1 MTYVKPR
8 DLYDVIVTYISQSL
22 HCMTS
27 STATGLPRMCTLDH
41 ITERRVHRCVC
52 GQGDIEHHHHV
63 VSPLLFV
70 IALIPLTHIL
80 RTANLVYEFR
90 SGETVNHLLFIE
102 DLKLYSKN
110 EMTLDSLV
118 HTVGI
123 FSEYIG
129 MQFGIDKCVMLVMKT
144 RKNSRVRRY

>member
-1 MTYVKPR
+1 M
-8 DLYDVIVTYISQSL
+8 IESL
-22 HCMTS
+22 DMMAIAKNVVNSFGKKVRSWRVELTCG
-27 STATGLPRMCTLDH
+27 AETLWEAP
-41 ITERRVHRCVC
+41 IKRKVF
-52 GQGDIEHHHHV
+52 QGDV